1 MSTYG
6 SRRMPLFEFNVQ
18 HVIEMDDFGN
28 IPNPNYSYLSVFL
41 RIYKWEF
48 DLRLTKPRKRL
59 YVNRYGDGNIPHL
72 FGFHAS
78 GPDSFPAH
86 QFSGDFREDWKD
98 DPYYG
103 QKPR

>member
-1 MSTYG
+1 MSTHG
-6 SRRMPLFEFNVQ
+6 SRRTPLFEVNVQ

-28 IPNPNYSYLSVFL
+28 PANPNHSYLSLFV
-41 RIYKWEF
+41 RVWNREF

-72 FGFHAS
+72 VGFQAS
-78 GPDSFPAH
+78 TESFPAH
-86 QFSGDFREDWKD
+86 QFSGDFREDWQS

-103 QKPR
+103 QRPR